1 MGSLGI
7 IFFVHSKTILSPYY
21 RSFIKMVQVVIGDK
35 LKKENTELSSV
46 VKVIKSN
53 IEKKGF

>member
-1 MGSLGI
+1 
-7 IFFVHSKTILSPYY
+7 
-21 RSFIKMVQVVIGDK
+21 MVQVVIGDK

>member
-7 IFFVHSKTILSPYY
+7 IFFVHSKTILSPY
-21 RSFIKMVQVVIGDK
+21 RSFIKMVQVVTGDK